1 MLIGCTNKALS
12 SHTIMDSAN
21 SRLNILESAYLLNA
35 AILNIKRLEKKNCQV
50 ELLNHQYKEALV
62 GGKNQFYQ

>member
-35 AILNIKRLEKKNCQV
+35 AILNIKRLEKKNHQV
-50 ELLNHQYKEALV
+50 ASKSSI
-62 GGKNQFYQ
+62 